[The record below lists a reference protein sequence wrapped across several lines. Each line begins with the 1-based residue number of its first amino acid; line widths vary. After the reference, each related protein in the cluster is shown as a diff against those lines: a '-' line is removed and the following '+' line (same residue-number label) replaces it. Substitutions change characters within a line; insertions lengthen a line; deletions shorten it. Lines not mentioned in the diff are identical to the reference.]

1 MAKKKDKK
9 EEIKELV
16 TNCDNPQLEIANCDI
31 KSMIRVIRGQ
41 HVMIDSD
48 LATLYGVTTSALNQ
62 AVKRNINRF
71 PDDFM
76 FQLTKSELGILKS
89 QIMISKSSENQVDIF
104 LTSQNVILKEGRGQ
118 HTKYTPYAFTRNG
131 MLL

>member
-16 TNCDNPQLEIANCDI
+16 TNCDNPQLEIINYDI

-89 QIMISKSSENQVDIF
+89 
-104 LTSQNVILKEGRGQ
+104 
-118 HTKYTPYAFTRNG
+118 
-131 MLL
+131 